1 MSFWKKIIK
10 RGIIIMLACSTL
22 LTSCT
27 KDKGTS
33 SSNGASQTTVSSEY
47 DPNKGIDYTSE
58 KKYFVQDGKAYY
70 KIVIPTDADEA
81 TEFAG
86 TELAGFIYKITG
98 VTIEVIEEKGYNG
111 ADKVISVGETNI
123 SSHIVADSEALNKD
137 GFIIKTE
144 GETLFIKGSYPRAT
158 LYGVYDFAEK
168 LLGVKFIAVDYTYI
182 PKSDVAFTYALDIV
196 EKPTFAIRS
205 YYAENV
211 IYDGLHAARMRMVA
225 PFDTNEPQYGG
236 GYLTDWNVN
245 QNHSMFEYLPPSKYA
260 EAHPEWYRLL
270 PENKQKGQLC
280 LTNGITD
287 DGKID
292 YTKETSVIL
301 EMLKNLKKAIR
312 ENENIRYLM
321 VGQQDNNP
329 FCDCERCRASYERF
343 NGCYSGTLMIFINL
357 IAEEIEK
364 WANEELNGRKINIVT
379 FAYQF
384 TEIAPTMVDDGV
396 VKPISEQ
403 VRPRDN
409 VYILIAPINSC
420 FYHPMFDGSC
430 TRNAKSCALINNWN
444 VLTKNIMIW
453 DYNINYVYHQ
463 WHFSNKGAI
472 KENLIAYEE
481 RGVHMIIN
489 QGAPRESKF
498 YQADLDNYIFSKL
511 QWNPHRDVNK
521 LVEEFNRYYYGKYSA
536 VADKYYELMERHF
549 AVLDAKQ
556 GFHTDLHDCNDGFF
570 HAENYPIEFLEQ
582 VESLVQQGIDCV
594 KTDSELTEKE
604 KQELKFRLTKMIIT
618 PQMMLLKNYNHYFE
632 YGEKDYAKKVIDNLE
647 YLGAKYYAELMT
659 CTIEEFKSH
668 YGL

>member
-1 MSFWKKIIK
+1 MNFLKKIIK
-10 RGIIIMLACSTL
+10 RGIIIMLACSTML
-22 LTSCT
+22 ASCT
-27 KDKGTS
+27 KKTDDLD
-33 SSNGASQTTVSSEY
+33 GANQNAVVGEY
-47 DPNKGIDYTSE
+47 NADAGIDYTSE
-58 KKYFVQDGKAYY
+58 KKYLVQNGTAHY

-86 TELAGFIYKITG
+86 TELATFINKITG
-98 VTIEVIEEKGYNG
+98 VTIEVIEESAYNG
-111 ADKVISVGETNI
+111 ADKVVSVGETKM
-123 SSHIVADSEALNKD
+123 SSHIVADSVALNKD

-144 GETLFIKGSYPRAT
+144 GNTLYIKGSYPRAT

-182 PKSDVAFTYALDIV
+182 PKSQEAFTYSLDIV

-211 IYDGLHAARMRMVA
+211 IYDGLHAARMRMIA
-225 PFDTNEPQYGG
+225 PFDTNEVQYGG

-260 EAHPEWYRLL
+260 EAHPEWYKLL

-301 EMLKNLKKAIR
+301 EMLKNIKKDIK
-312 ENENIRYLM
+312 ENENIRYFML
-321 VGQQDNNP
+321 GQQDNNP
-329 FCDCERCRASYERF
+329 FCDCPRCQASYERF
-343 NGCYSGTLMIFINL
+343 NGYYSGTLMVFVNL
-357 IAEEIEK
+357 IAEEIER

-384 TEIAPTMVDDGV
+384 TENAPTIVDGNT

-420 FYHPMFDGSC
+420 FYHPMFDESC
-430 TRNAKSCALINNWN
+430 TRNAKSRALINNWN

-472 KENLIAYEE
+472 KDNLIGYEQ

-521 LVEEFNRYYYGKYSA
+521 LVEEFNYYYYGKYHE
-536 VADKYYELMERHF
+536 VADTYYNLMERHF
-549 AVLDAKQ
+549 AVLDAKK
-556 GFHTDLHDCNDGFF
+556 GFHTDLHDCDDGFF

-582 VESLVQQGIDCV
+582 VENLVQKAIDEV
-594 KTDSELTEKE
+594 KVDTQLSEKE
-604 KQELKFRLTKMIIT
+604 KQELLFRLTKIIIT
-618 PQMMLLKNYNHYFE
+618 PQMMRLKNYSYYFE
-632 YGEKDYAKKVIDNLE
+632 YGQKEYAKKVVDNLE
-647 YLGAKYYAELMT
+647 YLGSKYYAEQMT
-659 CTIEEFKSH
+659 CTIEQFKTL

>member
-1 MSFWKKIIK
+1 MNFLKKIFK
-10 RGIIIMLACSTL
+10 RGIIIMLACSTML
-22 LTSCT
+22 ASCT
-27 KDKGTS
+27 KKGTGDLD
-33 SSNGASQTTVSSEY
+33 GANQNTVVSEY
-47 DPNKGIDYTSE
+47 NPDAGIDYTSE
-58 KKYFVQDGKAYY
+58 KKYLVQNGTAYY

-86 TELAGFIYKITG
+86 TELATFINKITG
-98 VTIEVIEEKGYNG
+98 VTIEVIEESAYNG
-111 ADKVISVGETNI
+111 ADKVVSVGETKM
-123 SSHIVADSEALNKD
+123 SSHIVADSVALNKD

-144 GETLFIKGSYPRAT
+144 GNTLYIKGAYPRAT

-182 PKSDVAFTYALDIV
+182 PKSQDAFTYSLDIV

-211 IYDGLHAARMRMVA
+211 IYDGLHAARMRMIA
-225 PFDTNEPQYGG
+225 PFDTNEVQYGG

-260 EAHPEWYRLL
+260 EAHPEWYKLL

-292 YTKETSVIL
+292 YTQETSVIL
-301 EMLKNLKKAIR
+301 EMLKNIKKHIK
-312 ENENIRYLM
+312 ENENIRYFML
-321 VGQQDNNP
+321 GQQDNNP
-329 FCDCERCRASYERF
+329 FCDCERCLASYERF
-343 NGCYSGTLMIFINL
+343 NGYYSGTLMVFVNL
-357 IAEEIEK
+357 IAEEIER

-384 TEIAPTMVDDGV
+384 TENAPTIVDGNT

-420 FYHPMFDGSC
+420 FYHPMFDESC
-430 TRNAKSCALINNWN
+430 TRNAKSRALINNWN

-472 KENLIAYEE
+472 KDNLIGYEE

-521 LVEEFNRYYYGKYSA
+521 LVEEFNYYYYGKYHE
-536 VADKYYELMERHF
+536 VADTYYNLMERHF
-549 AVLDAKQ
+549 AVLDAKK
-556 GFHTDLHDCNDGFF
+556 GFHTDLHDCDDGFF

-582 VESLVQQGIDCV
+582 VENLVQKAIDEV
-594 KTDSELTEKE
+594 KVDTQLTEKK
-604 KQELKFRLTKMIIT
+604 KQELLFRLTKIIIT
-618 PQMMLLKNYNHYFE
+618 PQMMRLKNYSYYFE
-632 YGEKDYAKKVIDNLE
+632 YGQKEYAKKVVDNLE
-647 YLGAKYYAELMT
+647 YLGAKYYAEKMT
-659 CTIEEFKSH
+659 CTIEEFKTL

>member
-1 MSFWKKIIK
+1 
-10 RGIIIMLACSTL
+10 MLACSTL
-22 LTSCT
+22 LASC
-27 KDKGTS
+27 KKNDGTDS
-33 SSNGASQTTVSSEY
+33 SGGTQITAPQEY
-47 DPNKGIDYTSE
+47 DPGKGIDYTSE
-58 KKYFVQDGKAYY
+58 KKYIVKDGQAYY

-86 TELAGFIYKITG
+86 TELSTFINKMTG
-98 VTIEVIEEKGYNG
+98 VTVEVIEENAKKPS
-111 ADKVISVGETNI
+111 DKVISVGETSF

-144 GETLFIKGSYPRAT
+144 GDNLFIKGAYPRAT

-182 PKSDVAFTYALDIV
+182 PKADEAFTYSLDIV

-225 PFDTNEPQYGG
+225 PFDTNEAQYGG

-260 EAHPEWYRLL
+260 EAHPEWYKLL

-292 YTKETSVIL
+292 YSKETSVIL
-301 EMLKNLKKAIR
+301 EMLKNIKKDIR
-312 ENENIRYLM
+312 ENQSIKYLM

-329 FCDCERCRASYERF
+329 FCDCPRCQASYERF
-343 NGCYSGTLMIFINL
+343 NGCYSGTLMVFINL
-357 IAEEIEK
+357 IAEEIER

-384 TEIAPTMVDDGV
+384 TEIAPMKVEDGV

-420 FYHPMFDGSC
+420 FYHPMLDGSC
-430 TRNAKSCALINNWN
+430 TRNAKSSALINNWN

-472 KENLIAYEE
+472 KANLIAYEE

-521 LVEEFNRYYYGKYSA
+521 LVEEFNYYYYGKYHE
-536 VADKYYELMERHF
+536 VADKYYQMMERHF

-582 VESLVQQGIDCV
+582 AENLAQNAIDKV
-594 KTDSELTEKE
+594 ATDTELSEKE
-604 KQELKFRLTKMIIT
+604 KQDLKFRLTKIIIT
-618 PQMMLLKNYNHYFE
+618 PQMMLLKNYNAYFE
-632 YGEKDYAKKVIDNLE
+632 YGEQAYAKKVIDNLE
-647 YLGAKYYAELMT
+647 YLGAKYYEEKMT
-659 CTIEEFKSH
+659 GTIEALKAQ

>member
-1 MSFWKKIIK
+1 MNFLKKILK
-10 RGIIIMLACSTL
+10 RGVIFMLVSSTIL
-22 LTSCT
+22 ASCASCNGGND
-27 KDKGTS
+27 KDD
-33 SSNGASQTTVSSEY
+33 SQTTVVADY
-47 DPNKGIDYTSE
+47 DPNRGIDFSSE
-58 KKYFVQDGKAYY
+58 KKHIVKDGVSLY
-70 KIVIPTDADEA
+70 KIVHPTNTDEA
-81 TEFAG
+81 TEFAAK
-86 TELAGFIYKITG
+86 ELYTFINKITG
-98 VTIEVIEEKGYNG
+98 ITAEVIEESAYNG
-111 ADKVISVGETNI
+111 VDKVISVGETKI
-123 SSHIVADSEALNKD
+123 SSHIIADSEALNKD

-144 GETLFIKGSYPRAT
+144 GDNLFIKGSYPRAT
-158 LYGVYDFAEK
+158 LYGVYDFVEK
-168 LLGVKFIAVDYTYI
+168 LFGVKFIAVDYTYI
-182 PKSDVAFTYALDIV
+182 PKADELFFYSLDIV

-205 YYAENV
+205 YYAENI

-245 QNHSMFEYLPPSKYA
+245 QNHSFFEYLPPSKYA

-270 PENKQKGQLC
+270 PENPQKGQLC

-301 EMLKNLKKAIR
+301 EMLKNVKKAIR
-312 ENENIRYLM
+312 ENENIKYLM
-321 VGQQDNNP
+321 LGQQDNNP
-329 FCDCERCRASYERF
+329 FCDCERCKASYERF
-343 NGCYSGTLMIFINL
+343 NETYSGTLMVFINL
-357 IAEEIEK
+357 IAEEIER

-384 TEIAPTMVDDGV
+384 TEKAPVVVDGDE

-430 TRNAKSCALINNWN
+430 TRNATSRALINNWN
-444 VLTKNIMIW
+444 ILTKNIMIW

-463 WHFSNKGAI
+463 WYFANKGVM

-521 LVEEFNRYYYGKYSA
+521 LVEEFNHYYYGKYHE

-582 VESLVQQGIDCV
+582 VESLVQNAINDV
-594 KTDSELTEKE
+594 DKDTELTEKE
-604 KQELKFRLTKMIIT
+604 KQELKFRLTKIIIT
-618 PQMMLLKNYNHYFE
+618 PQMMLLKNYNYYYEF
-632 YGEKDYAKKVIDNLE
+632 GEKEYAKKVIDNLE
-647 YLGAKYYAELMT
+647 YLGAKYYAEKMT
-659 CTIEEFKSH
+659 CTIAEFRTL